1 MPPSADAAAE
11 SANLPQ
17 GDWYIVPP
25 VEGEWKVEATPDGRG
40 GQHLRMLYPD
50 GYAATV
56 YMRADGRLRVRL
68 YRDNRPH
75 PMEID
80 HDRLHIWFVDE

>member
-1 MPPSADAAAE
+1 MIAPKDNTAQ

-25 VEGEWKVEATPDGRG
+25 VAGEWEMEATPDGRG
-40 GQHLRMLYPD
+40 GQHLRMLYPE
-50 GYAATV
+50 GYSATV
-56 YMRADGRLRVRL
+56 FMRADGRLRVRL
-68 YRDNRPH
+68 YRDNLPH

-80 HDRLHIWFVDE
+80 HQRLHIWFVDE